1 MRFAPDDRIGNYSV
15 ERELGATATGALYQ
29 VVHVVLPRRGV
40 LKVTSLPAFGK
51 QLLREAC
58 ILEAL
63 RHPGAPQVYESGLL
77 PDRRPW
83 FCVEQIDGVTL
94 VERIVQSPL
103 GSLETAM
110 LVRDIAAVLEHAHR
124 RGLVHRGLRP
134 DRIVLT
140 PSRLFPVCIPDWSDA
155 RTHDAA
161 HAIPHVP
168 SPGSRQYVA
177 PELVRGDA
185 VDDRAD
191 IYALGV
197 IAFLALTGKH
207 PYTSPLTG
215 RVPTAE
221 AVPDAPPE
229 LAAIIDQMLAVDRFD
244 RPSAAEV
251 RGDLDWLAAAL
262 SSDAAPIA
270 PIEDIVLVD
279 TDGVPAGPITAQ
291 LAVPALPRI
300 RRPRWTPTYTAVTS
314 DDDAVVAGEIEDI
327 PSA

>member
-1 MRFAPDDRIGNYSV
+1 MRFAPDDQIGNYHV
-15 ERELGATATGALYQ
+15 ERELGSTSTGTLYQ
-29 VVHVVLPRRGV
+29 VVHVVLPRRAV
-40 LKVTSLPAFGK
+40 LKVTALPPFAK
-51 QLLREAC
+51 LLLREAC

-63 RHPGAPQVYESGLL
+63 RHPGAPQLYESGLL
-77 PDRRPW
+77 ADRRPW
-83 FCVEQIDGVTL
+83 FCAEQIDGVTL
-94 VERIVQSPL
+94 VERIVQGPMSAFET
-103 GSLETAM
+103 SL
-110 LVRDIAAVLEHAHR
+110 LVRDIAAVLEHTHR

-140 PSRLFPVCIPDWSDA
+140 PHRRFPICIPDWSDA

-177 PELVRGDA
+177 PELVRGDV

-215 RVPTAE
+215 RAPTAE
-221 AVPDAPPE
+221 IAPDAPPE
-229 LAAIIDQMLAVDRFD
+229 LCAIIDQMLADDRYD

-262 SSDAAPIA
+262 SSDAAPVA

-279 TDGVPAGPITAQ
+279 TDGVPAAPITE
-291 LAVPALPRI
+291 VPTLPRI

-314 DDDAVVAGEIEDI
+314 DDDAVVAGEIEDVT
-327 PSA
+327 SA